1 MNCVPY
7 DIRIRIE
14 KIYITLLKKHLNDL
28 LLKNKL
34 MHILFLKII
43 AFIMSVTK
51 IIHKIYSFREINLKI
66 DKNQCKY
73 YIYIIEKRK

>member
-73 YIYIIEKRK
+73 YIYI

>member
-1 MNCVPY
+1 MNCVSY